1 MRIEELP
8 CQKCFPVYIIL
19 LASGSERAVP
29 QTCDE
34 LADMIS
40 AMATATDTTE
50 RLSIVRDILQ
60 TPITKCTDASKPT
73 QVPAYQWYQGY
84 SKI

>member
-1 MRIEELP
+1 M
-8 CQKCFPVYIIL
+8 
-19 LASGSERAVP
+19 P

-50 RLSIVRDILQ
+50 RLAIVRDILQ
-60 TPITKCTDASKPT
+60 TPITKCTDASKLT
-73 QVPAYQWYQGY
+73 QVPGYQGCQG
-84 SKI
+84 

>member
-1 MRIEELP
+1 MKNCLVKSAFR
-8 CQKCFPVYIIL
+8 YIIP

-50 RLSIVRDILQ
+50 RLAIVRDILQ
-60 TPITKCTDASKPT
+60 TPITKCTDASKLT
-73 QVPAYQWYQGY
+73 QVTGPELG
-84 SKI
+84 IGIIFG

>member
-1 MRIEELP
+1 MR
-8 CQKCFPVYIIL
+8 YIIL
-19 LASGSERAVP
+19 VASGSERAVP

-50 RLSIVRDILQ
+50 RLAIVRDILQ
-60 TPITKCTDASKPT
+60 TPITKCTDASKLT
-73 QVPAYQWYQGY
+73 QVTGPELG
-84 SKI
+84 IGIIFG